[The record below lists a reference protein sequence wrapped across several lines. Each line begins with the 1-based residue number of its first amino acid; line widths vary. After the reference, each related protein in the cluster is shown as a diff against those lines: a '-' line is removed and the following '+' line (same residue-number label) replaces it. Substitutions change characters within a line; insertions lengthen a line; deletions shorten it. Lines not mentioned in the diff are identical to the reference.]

1 MKRMMLVAL
10 LGVLAAILPACM
22 NQAPAYRA
30 ELLVFDEGLEG
41 KWVLVAPTGDEGNKS
56 EVRIPI
62 RVSRREAVVTAD
74 RLGEYNDPASEPVK
88 RFVPAYTFSV
98 HWPRKN
104 APASLNQT
112 YNAVLLR
119 VSGETFLAY
128 EPTAVAESDLSGD
141 VLPVH
146 RIVCLRRQGDT
157 LTCTSL
163 KAQLVWVAGLRI
175 PYDTSR
181 VPELPTQEGT
191 YLVENPEHLTT
202 LLERALARPELWN
215 APLVITRDK

>member
-1 MKRMMLVAL
+1 MKRTILVAL
-10 LGVLAAILPACM
+10 LGMLAVVLPACL

-30 ELLVFDEGLEG
+30 ELLTFDEGLEG
-41 KWVLVAPTGDEGNKS
+41 TWVLVAPTGDEGDKS

-62 RVSRREAVVTAD
+62 EVSRREAVVTAD
-74 RLGEYNDPASEPVK
+74 RLGEYNDPSSEPVK
-88 RFVPAYTFSV
+88 RYVPAYTFSIK
-98 HWPRKN
+98 WPRKN
-104 APASLNQT
+104 SPTPRVQT

-119 VSGETFLAY
+119 VSGETFMAY
-128 EPTAVAESDLSGD
+128 EPKSIAESDLVGD

-163 KAQLVWVAGLRI
+163 KVQLVWVAGLRI

-202 LLERALARPELWN
+202 LLERSLSRPELWN
-215 APLVITRDK
+215 APLVITRDR

>member
-1 MKRMMLVAL
+1 MTRIFLVAL
-10 LGVLAAILPACM
+10 LGALGLILPACM

-41 KWVLVAPTGDEGNKS
+41 KWVLVAPTGDEGEKS
-56 EVRIPI
+56 ELQIPI
-62 RVSRREAVVTAD
+62 EVTRREAVVTAD

-88 RFVPAYTFSV
+88 RYVPAYTFSV
-98 HWPRKN
+98 SWPRKN
-104 APASLNQT
+104 SPTPLTQS

-119 VSGETFLAY
+119 ISGETFLAY
-128 EPTAVAESDLSGD
+128 EPKAVAESDLAGD

-163 KAQLVWVAGLRI
+163 KAQFVWVAGLRI

-181 VPELPTQEGT
+181 VPQLPTHEGM

-202 LLERALARPELWN
+202 MLERALARPELWN

>member
-1 MKRMMLVAL
+1 MKRMILVAL
-10 LGVLAAILPACM
+10 LGVLAVVLPGCL

-30 ELLVFDEGLEG
+30 ELLMFDEGLTG
-41 KWVLVAPTGDEGNKS
+41 TWVLVAPTGDTGQKS

-62 RVSRREAVVTAD
+62 EVSRREAVVTAD

-88 RFVPAYTFSV
+88 RYVPAYTFSIK
-98 HWPRKN
+98 WPRN
-104 APASLNQT
+104 NSPTPHVQT

-128 EPTAVAESDLSGD
+128 EPTSIAESDLAGD

-157 LTCTSL
+157 LTCTSM

-191 YLVENPEHLTT
+191 YLVENPEHLTA
-202 LLERALARPELWN
+202 LLERSLSRPELWN
-215 APLVITRDK
+215 APILITRDR